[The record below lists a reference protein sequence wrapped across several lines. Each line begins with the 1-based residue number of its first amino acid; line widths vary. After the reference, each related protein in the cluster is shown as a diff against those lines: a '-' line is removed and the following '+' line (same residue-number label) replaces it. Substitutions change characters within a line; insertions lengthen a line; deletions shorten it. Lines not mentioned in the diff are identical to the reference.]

1 MSNGGNLIIPS
12 FIKDRQVKK
21 PNKIISSE
29 TSEQIRNILRKVVT
43 NKNGTASLA
52 DKVGYYVGGKTGTAE
67 SYGNKKT
74 ELILLSLFFP
84 SINQITLYL

>member
-1 MSNGGNLIIPS
+1 MAWYYNHSLQATSLYASMSNGGNLIIPS

-52 DKVGYYVGGKTGTAE
+52 DKVGYYVGGKTGTW
-67 SYGNKKT
+67 SYGNKKQ
-74 ELILLSLFFP
+74 
-84 SINQITLYL
+84 N